1 MGSSAETAV
10 DLSVQIGSLRM
21 ANPFMAAS
29 GCFGYG
35 VEYAEAVDLASLGAV
50 VSKGLFLKPREGHP
64 PERIVE
70 TPAGML
76 NAIGL
81 QGIGVHRYIA
91 EKLPELRKRGATNV
105 VNICGVTLDEYVEVA
120 RILSDADGVHGL
132 EINISCPN
140 IKEGGIT
147 FGCSMHGTFDVVSA
161 VKKATHLPVIPK
173 LTPNVTDVASIA
185 KAAEDA
191 GADAVSL
198 VNTFL
203 AMAIDVETRR
213 PKLSNIVG
221 GLSGPAIRPIAVRMV
236 YECRRAVKI
245 PIIGMGGI
253 ATATDALEFIIA
265 GASAVQVGTTN
276 FVDPFIWDKLVD
288 GLRDYMGRHRIA
300 RVSELVGSID
310 TTKREK
316 QWTSS

>member
-1 MGSSAETAV
+1 
-10 DLSVQIGSLRM
+10 
-21 ANPFMAAS
+21 MAAS

-35 VEYAEAVDLASLGAV
+35 VEYADAVDLASIGAV
-50 VSKGLFLKPREGHP
+50 VSKGLFIKERAGHP
-64 PERIVE
+64 PQRIVE
-70 TPAGML
+70 TPSGML

-81 QGIGVHRYIA
+81 QGIGVHRYIQ
-91 EKLPELRKRGATNV
+91 EKLPELRRLGATNV
-105 VNICGVTLDEYVEVA
+105 VNICGSTLDEYVELA
-120 RILSDADGVHGL
+120 RILSDAEGVHAL

-147 FGCSMHGTFDVVSA
+147 FGCSLHGTFDVVSA
-161 VKKATHLPVIPK
+161 IKKVTHLPVIPK

-185 KAAEDA
+185 KSAEDA

-245 PIIGMGGI
+245 PIVGMGGI
-253 ATATDALEFIIA
+253 ANATDALEFMIA
-265 GASAVQVGTTN
+265 GASAVQVGTAN
-276 FVDPFIWDKLVD
+276 FVDPFIWSKLLD
-288 GLRDYMGRHRIA
+288 GMRDYMRRHSIARIA
-300 RVSELVGSID
+300 DLVGTVD
-310 TTKREK
+310 TSTREK
-316 QWTSS
+316 QWISS

>member
-1 MGSSAETAV
+1 M
-10 DLSVQIGSLRM
+10 DLTTRIGSLELR
-21 ANPFMAAS
+21 NPLMAAS

-35 VEYAEAVDLASLGAV
+35 VEYADAVDLTTIGAV
-50 VSKGLFLKPREGHP
+50 VSKGLFLKERSGHP
-64 PERIVE
+64 PQRIVE
-70 TPAGML
+70 TPSGML

-81 QGIGVHRYIA
+81 QGIGVHRYIK
-91 EKLPELRKRGATNV
+91 EKLPELRRLGATNII
-105 VNICGVTLDEYVEVA
+105 NICGSTLDEYVELA
-120 RILSDADGVHGL
+120 RILSDAEGVHAL

-147 FGCSMHGTFDVVSA
+147 FGCSLHGTFDVVSA
-161 VKKATHLPVIPK
+161 IKKVTHLPVIPK

-185 KAAEDA
+185 KSAEDA

-236 YECRRAVKI
+236 YECRRALKI
-245 PIIGMGGI
+245 PVIGMGGI
-253 ATATDALEFIIA
+253 ANATDVLEFMIA
-265 GASAVQVGTTN
+265 GATAVQVGTAN
-276 FVDPFIWDKLVD
+276 FVDPFIWSKLLD
-288 GLRDYMGRHRIA
+288 GMRDYMTRHSIARIA
-300 RVSELVGSID
+300 DVVGTVD
-310 TTKREK
+310 TSAREK
-316 QWTSS
+316 QWISS